1 MGAINGEGREPV
13 DEFRRF
19 DDRGCF
25 RFVHSIDEA
34 SLSCRIEWGAPEC
47 VWKPVKQSLMDL
59 LIWSLGRIRCVGR
72 CVSVRVRSH
81 VLPLEHQFW
90 VQGSQPQGQFFV
102 GTTVQDAFQKK
113 ICRDAQAVRQC
124 RNEEDAGRTI
134 AAFDLVEGRSVNA
147 QQAGAFALIGH
158 DEFTSPGN
166 ASSDGSLECSQRVR
180 ALVFGH
186 EAFLAMA
193 LCQIQKKFF
202 LSHTVAFCQSWKQ
215 FCTDKGC

>member
-1 MGAINGEGREPV
+1 MKRP
-13 DEFRRF
+13 
-19 DDRGCF
+19 
-25 RFVHSIDEA
+25 
-34 SLSCRIEWGAPEC
+34 
-47 VWKPVKQSLMDL
+47 LMDL

-72 CVSVRVRSH
+72 RVSVRVRSH

-113 ICRDAQAVRQC
+113 IGRYAQPVRERRD
-124 RNEEDAGRTI
+124 EKDAGRTV
-134 AAFDLVEGRSVNA
+134 AAFDLVQRGSIHA
-147 QQAGAFALIGH
+147 QQAGAFALVGH
-158 DEFTSPGN
+158 DELTGPGN
-166 ASSDGSLECSQRVR
+166 ASSDGSLECGQRVR

-202 LSHTVAFCQSWKQ
+202 LSHAVAFCQN
-215 FCTDKGC
+215 

>member
-1 MGAINGEGREPV
+1 MGVADGEGREPV
-13 DEFRRF
+13 NEFRLS

-34 SLSCRIEWGAPEC
+34 NRSQRIEWGAPEC
-47 VWKPVKQSLMDL
+47 VRKPVKQPLMDL

-72 CVSVRVRSH
+72 RVSVRVRSH
-81 VLPLEHQFW
+81 VLPLEHQLW
-90 VQGSQPQGQFFV
+90 VQGCQPQGQFFV

-113 ICRDAQAVRQC
+113 ICRDPQAVRE
-124 RNEEDAGRTI
+124 RRDEKDAGRTVS
-134 AAFDLVEGRSVNA
+134 AFDLVQRGSVHA

-166 ASSDGSLECSQRVR
+166 ASSYGSLECSQRVR

-186 EAFLAMA
+186 VAFLAMA

-202 LSHTVAFCQSWKQ
+202 LSHAVAFCQSW
-215 FCTDKGC
+215 

>member
-1 MGAINGEGREPV
+1 MKRP
-13 DEFRRF
+13 
-19 DDRGCF
+19 
-25 RFVHSIDEA
+25 
-34 SLSCRIEWGAPEC
+34 
-47 VWKPVKQSLMDL
+47 LMDL

-72 CVSVRVRSH
+72 RVSVRARSH

-90 VQGSQPQGQFFV
+90 VEGSQPQGQFFV

-113 ICRDAQAVRQC
+113 ICRDAQAVREC
-124 RNEEDAGRTI
+124 RNEKDAGRPVST
-134 AAFDLVEGRSVNA
+134 FDLVESGSINA

-166 ASSDGSLECSQRVR
+166 ASSDGSLEYSQRVR

-202 LSHTVAFCQSWKQ
+202 FITCYGILPKLVTVLY
-215 FCTDKGC
+215 